1 MSDDV
6 RTRNS
11 TTSAERLSVM
21 ERTNAAARETL
32 AEERLRR
39 EAKTERLR
47 KARLQAQDQARQL

>member
-47 KARLQAQDQARQL
+47 KARLQAQDQAQQL